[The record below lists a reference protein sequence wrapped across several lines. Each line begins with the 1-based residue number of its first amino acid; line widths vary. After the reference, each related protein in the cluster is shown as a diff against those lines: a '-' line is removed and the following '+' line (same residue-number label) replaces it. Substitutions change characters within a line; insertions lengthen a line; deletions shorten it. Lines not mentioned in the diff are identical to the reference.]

1 MRRRLLP
8 LAALAA
14 AFVLGISAQVLW
26 LSSPVPGQSGPEAR
40 RETVAPGYDLT
51 GVYYPAPDS
60 SLAFANL
67 RRIDLFTNEYHVGG
81 SSRVTRTPF
90 APFGYLLSDMDSYEL
105 SEVGLRDGRLS
116 FTTESRLGVS
126 YGFDG
131 AVLPEGDYPVKG
143 YSADHTA
150 KTVLV
155 EGRMVRRLFGLKLIE
170 SVVRFTKGSGC

>member
-1 MRRRLLP
+1 MRRRLLL
-8 LAALAA
+8 LAAWAA

-26 LSSPVPGQSGPEAR
+26 LSAPVQGRGGPGTL

-51 GVYYPAPDS
+51 GVYYPAPDP

-81 SSRVTRTPF
+81 SSRVTRTPI
-90 APFGYLLSDMDSYEL
+90 APFGYLLSDMESYKL
-105 SEVGLRDGRLS
+105 SGVGLRDGRLS

-126 YGFDG
+126 YEFDG
-131 AVLPEGDYPVKG
+131 VVLPEGDYPVEG
-143 YSADHTA
+143 YSAYYTA
-150 KTVLV
+150 KTVSV

-170 SVVRFTKGSGC
+170 GVVRFTKGSGC